1 MLTCREVSRAVASDE
16 LGHAG
21 LRRRFGARLHLL
33 MCRHCRRYAAQ
44 LRAIAGAARRLARGE
59 QEDPARI
66 ERLCDT
72 VLRAVP
78 PGDEKGL

>member
-1 MLTCREVSRAVASDE
+1 
-16 LGHAG
+16 
-21 LRRRFGARLHLL
+21 